1 MSSTPRRRLAP
12 EAIIAAVVV
21 ILLAVLVPLV
31 VYSKLGESLF
41 PPTAVTTQATGTRG
55 LYNIVF
61 GIAVAIFVAVEGLI
75 VWSVIR
81 YRRRAGDDELPP
93 QTHGNNLVEII

>member
-21 ILLAVLVPLV
+21 ILLAILVPVV
-31 VYSKLGESLF
+31 VYSRLGDSLF
-41 PPTAVTTQATGTRG
+41 PPTAVTEQARGTRD

-61 GIAVAIFVAVEGLI
+61 GLAVAIFALYKERTVTSVAVVVL
-75 VWSVIR
+75 
-81 YRRRAGDDELPP
+81 A
-93 QTHGNNLVEII
+93 LVLVLLTFGR

>member
-31 VYSKLGESLF
+31 VYSRIGDSLF
-41 PPTAVTTQATGTRG
+41 PPNAVTTEARDVRS

-61 GIAVAIFVAVEGLI
+61 GLAVAIFIAVEGLI

-81 YRRRAGDDELPP
+81 YRRKKGDDELPA
-93 QTHGNNLVEII
+93 QTHGNSLV